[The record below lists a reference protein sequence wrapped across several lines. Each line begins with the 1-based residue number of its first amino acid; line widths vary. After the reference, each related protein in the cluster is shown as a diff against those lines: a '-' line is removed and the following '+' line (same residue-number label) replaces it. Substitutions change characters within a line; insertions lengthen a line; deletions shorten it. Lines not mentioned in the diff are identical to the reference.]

1 MTNFKKG
8 KDFSERLD
16 LEDPLARYREN
27 FHIPKSQNG
36 NDVIYFLGNSLG
48 LQPKGAIDAVM
59 EEMEKWRFI
68 AARGHNQGKRPWAV
82 YEKNLNK
89 NLAYIVGG
97 LESEVVAMNSLT
109 INLHLLMITFYRPS
123 TERYKILIE
132 EKAFPSDQYA
142 IASQMQ
148 FHGYNPKDGIIQIKA
163 RKGEKTIRHE
173 DILDIIEKEGDSIA
187 LILLGGINY
196 YSGQLFNIKEITNIG
211 KRKGCIVGFDLAHA
225 AGNAELMLHNWNV
238 DFATWCNYKYLNGG
252 PGSIASIFIHERHNF
267 DADIPR
273 LAGWW
278 GHDRESRFTMPSKFK
293 PLPGAEGWQVSNINI
308 LSASSLIPSLDI
320 FKASG
325 MTKLRQ
331 KSIKMTGYM
340 EFLLDD
346 LNSNKIFEIITPR
359 NEKERGCQ
367 LSLLF
372 DSNGKEV
379 FQQLN
384 TNNVICDY
392 REPDLIRFAPVPLY
406 NSFNEIYKFAE
417 ILKGLI

>member
-1 MTNFKKG
+1 
-8 KDFSERLD
+8 
-16 LEDPLARYREN
+16 
-27 FHIPKSQNG
+27 
-36 NDVIYFLGNSLG
+36 
-48 LQPKGAIDAVM
+48 
-59 EEMEKWRFI
+59 
-68 AARGHNQGKRPWAV
+68 
-82 YEKNLNK
+82 
-89 NLAYIVGG
+89 
-97 LESEVVAMNSLT
+97 MNSLT

-238 DFATWCNYKYLNGG
+238 DFAAWCNYKYLNGG

-267 DADIPR
+267 DANIPR

-278 GHDRESRFTMPSKFK
+278 GHDRESRFKMPSKFK
-293 PLPGAEGWQVSNINI
+293 PLPGAE
-308 LSASSLIPSLDI
+308 
-320 FKASG
+320 
-325 MTKLRQ
+325 
-331 KSIKMTGYM
+331 
-340 EFLLDD
+340 
-346 LNSNKIFEIITPR
+346 
-359 NEKERGCQ
+359 
-367 LSLLF
+367 
-372 DSNGKEV
+372 
-379 FQQLN
+379 
-384 TNNVICDY
+384 
-392 REPDLIRFAPVPLY
+392 
-406 NSFNEIYKFAE
+406 
-417 ILKGLI
+417 